1 MTAVRAWVAQALTGN
16 IVGEVTLAGS
26 SSWSSRFGGG
36 TFRAGI
42 SVGHL
47 LTRDRTKIDWA
58 AVSRVVSW
66 CTGGRYTLVLTRG
79 TTCLGE
85 WLIMRHTETTTDGIL
100 QVEGME
106 WDGYPALRSLNDNY
120 IYTGVDQ
127 ITIART
133 LLQAAFVSYQPTMQI
148 TIPTATSG
156 VARTMDYKSHSAYY
170 GDLLDEISEP
180 DDGFDWRVTQT
191 LTWSGGAPTKVTR
204 TIEFGYPAIS
214 RATQIV
220 IDHDGPS
227 ARSGNCTAFDQGYDF
242 RRAAQ
247 SVYGIG
253 AGEGGK
259 QKWVGLSDP
268 TLTNQGYLIT
278 TKNVSF
284 PGVKD
289 IPTLTALTRGALAA
303 AQILRDPAQATL
315 LVEKIP
321 AWPRVGDQVG
331 IDVEPTYTLPTGRE
345 GTARLGDVSFSLT
358 GSHTA
363 TVTVQAI

>member
-1 MTAVRAWVAQALTGN
+1 MTAVRAWVSQALTGT
-16 IVGEVTLAGS
+16 IVGEVVLSGGS
-26 SSWSSRFGGG
+26 TWSSRFGGG
-36 TFRAGI
+36 AFRAGI

-47 LTRDRTKIDWA
+47 LTRDQTEIDWA

-66 CTGGRYTLVLTRG
+66 CTGGRHTLVLTRG

-85 WLIMRHTETTTDGIL
+85 WLIMRHTETTTDGVL
-100 QVEGME
+100 RVEGME
-106 WDGYPALRSLNDNY
+106 WDGYPALRSLNANY
-120 IYTGVDQ
+120 TYTGVDQ
-127 ITIART
+127 LAIART

-148 TIPTATSG
+148 TIPTVTSG
-156 VARTMDYKSHSAYY
+156 VARTMDHKSHSAYY
-170 GDLLDEISEP
+170 ADLLDEIADP
-180 DDGFDWRVTQT
+180 DDGFDWRVTPT
-191 LTWSGGAPTKVTR
+191 LTWSAGAPTKVTR
-204 TIEFGYPAIS
+204 TIEFGHPVIS

-220 IDHDGPS
+220 IDHDGPG
-227 ARSGNCTAFDQGYDF
+227 ARSGNCTVFDQGHDF

-268 TLTNQGYLIT
+268 ALTNQGYLIT

-284 PGVKD
+284 PGVTD

-303 AQILRDPAQATL
+303 AQNLRDPARATL

-321 AWPRVGDQVG
+321 AWPRVGDQAAVD
-331 IDVEPTYTLPTGRE
+331 IAPTYTLPAGRQ
-345 GTARLGDVSFSLT
+345 GVVRLGDVSFSLT
-358 GSHTA
+358 GHHTA
-363 TVTVQAI
+363 TVTVEAI